1 MLIGIIFYD
10 KETAISKHLDM
21 PEDTSF
27 VLLLTTGRDLE
38 EKTHINYL
46 NEEGVRIGE
55 DLINNKSNDEALSYN
70 PNTGSYELFTLDKI
84 YAYNDKEDQIND
96 EMLTT
101 YAFAS
106 DNGNDLVYKTGY
118 LDKIQKSY
126 KVISHGYAYAESQL
140 GTFDLLTVY
149 DDESIQNIRITDNTT
164 VVSDQENATLY
175 ALESLSH
182 GMINYEKI
190 TFTETDDS
198 YQKTEGQFSLAD
210 FAKDAQVHIANF
222 TIGEAILHENKLY
235 LILNCPRGEKEYDVR
250 LAEFAMDHASNRFTY
265 VDQYPIEV
273 PDNGAIEI
281 AVKMHIKQ
289 NLMKIYSPAS
299 PLAIYTFNLED
310 KSMSQSPFPERK
322 REAFEIAYQVKIID
336 DQAYALDFDIDNNI
350 YRIYKISDD
359 DAFTLLVE
367 NEIPKPKRF
376 SYWWRTDFQVIT

>member
-1 MLIGIIFYD
+1 MKKFIFPLILIVLLIGIIFYD

-21 PEDTSF
+21 PKDTNF

-46 NEEGVRIGE
+46 NEESVRIGE

-101 YAFAS
+101 YTFAS

-126 KVISHGYAYAESQL
+126 KVISHGYAYAESEQ

-149 DDESIQNIRITDNTT
+149 DEESIQNIRITDNTT
-164 VVSDQENATLY
+164 VVSDQDNAKLY

-198 YQKTEGQFSLAD
+198 Y
-210 FAKDAQVHIANF
+210 
-222 TIGEAILHENKLY
+222 
-235 LILNCPRGEKEYDVR
+235 
-250 LAEFAMDHASNRFTY
+250 
-265 VDQYPIEV
+265 
-273 PDNGAIEI
+273 
-281 AVKMHIKQ
+281 
-289 NLMKIYSPAS
+289 
-299 PLAIYTFNLED
+299 
-310 KSMSQSPFPERK
+310 
-322 REAFEIAYQVKIID
+322 
-336 DQAYALDFDIDNNI
+336 
-350 YRIYKISDD
+350 
-359 DAFTLLVE
+359 
-367 NEIPKPKRF
+367 
-376 SYWWRTDFQVIT
+376 